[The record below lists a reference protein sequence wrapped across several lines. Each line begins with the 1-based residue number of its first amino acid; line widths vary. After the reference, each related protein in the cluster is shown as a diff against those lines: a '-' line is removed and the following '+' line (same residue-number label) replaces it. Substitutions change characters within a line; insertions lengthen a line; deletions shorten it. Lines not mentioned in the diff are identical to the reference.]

1 LSEPT
6 IIHCVALTDQ
16 GRVRLRN
23 EDCVHADPRS
33 GLVAV
38 ADGMGGH
45 NAGDVAS
52 RLAIESLIS
61 ARTESARLVDAVAEA
76 NREIFVGAQSWP
88 GCEGMGTTLSA
99 ACFLPPHAQLV
110 VAHVGDSRVY
120 RYRGG
125 DEGGELT
132 RITRDHT
139 TLQDLLDTG
148 VYSPDQARR
157 LMPRSYLTRALGI
170 AAETI
175 IDLHTLAVRDHDLF
189 LLCTDGLTN
198 MLSDAELANFF
209 DKMHEGPLVE
219 LAEALINAANAR
231 GGHDNIS
238 VVLASL
244 KNIRTPRD
252 A

>member
-1 LSEPT
+1 LSEPS

-52 RLAIESLIS
+52 RLAIESLVS
-61 ARTESARLVDAVAEA
+61 ALTESARLVDAVAEA
-76 NREIFVGAQSWP
+76 NRKIFVGAQSWP

-99 ACFLPPHAQLV
+99 ACFLPPRAQLV

-132 RITRDHT
+132 RITRDHA

-148 VYSPDQARR
+148 VYPPDQARR

-170 AAETI
+170 EAETT
-175 IDLHTLAVRDHDLF
+175 IDLHTLAVREQHLY

-198 MLSDAELANFF
+198 MLSDAALGDFF
-209 DKMHEGPLVE
+209 DRLHEGPLVD
-219 LAEALINAANAR
+219 LAAALIDAANAR

-238 VVLASL
+238 VVLAML
-244 KNIRTPRD
+244 KDIGTLRG

>member
-1 LSEPT
+1 MSEPT
-6 IIHCVALTDQ
+6 IICCVALTDQ
-16 GRVRLRN
+16 GRVRARN
-23 EDCVHADPRS
+23 EDAVHADPRT

-52 RLAIESLIS
+52 RLAIESLV
-61 ARTESARLVDAVAEA
+61 AAMANSARLVDAVAEA
-76 NREIFVGAQSWP
+76 NFKIFVGAQSWP

-99 ACFLPPHAQLV
+99 ACFAVQSAQLV

-120 RYRGG
+120 RYRV
-125 DEGGELT
+125 GELT

-148 VYSPDQARR
+148 AYPPDQARR

-170 AAETI
+170 EAETI